1 MIKFNMKLAKLVA
14 IVTKALLK
22 EYKDIFCMELYFNL
36 KGIPPRIAQ
45 HCIELDTI
53 IPPAHQAKY

>member
-1 MIKFNMKLAKLVA
+1 MKLAKLVA